1 MPKPVEIEFLLRD
14 KLSGG
19 LNAAGKSVETLGDRV
34 ERVSQSITERIAE
47 QREQVRYVEQC
58 LKDLRRQYDKLAP
71 GKAQVEM
78 RAEIDA
84 CTRALDEDKAVL
96 AGLRS
101 EHEKN
106 SATARGLTMELRQ
119 LLGAMA
125 KMRLEGRQNSQEY
138 QTMAQRAALLQDTLG
153 DLRTQTKILAHD
165 NSGLQGLMSGV
176 NGVSGAFTM
185 ATGIMGAFASE
196 NENLVK
202 VQTRVQSVLAITMG
216 LQQVMNALNKDS
228 AFRLVTVAKMK
239 NLLSAANK
247 KLAVSLGISNAAA
260 SALMATLTLG
270 LSAVITGLVVLWN
283 KYSDSQAEAAAKAKE
298 RVEIEKGT

>member
-1 MPKPVEIEFLLRD
+1 MRD

-19 LNAAGKSVETLGDRV
+19 LDAAGKSAEALGDRV
-34 ERVSQSITERIAE
+34 ERVSQSITERIAA

-58 LKDLRRQYDKLAP
+58 LKDLRRQYDRLGP
-71 GKAQVEM
+71 GKAQTEM
-78 RAEIDA
+78 RAEIEA
-84 CTRALDEDKAVL
+84 CTRALEEDKAVL
-96 AGLRS
+96 NGLRS

-119 LLGAMA
+119 LQGAMA

-153 DLRTQTKILAHD
+153 DLRTQTKILSHD
-165 NSGLQGLMSGV
+165 NAGLQGLISGASGV
-176 NGVSGAFTM
+176 AGAFTM

-202 VQTRVQSVLAITMG
+202 IQTRVQSVLAITMG

-228 AFRLVTVAKMK
+228 AFRLVTVVKMK
-239 NLLSAANK
+239 NLLTAANTR
-247 KLAVSLGISNAAA
+247 LAASLGISTAAPRR
-260 SALMATLTLG
+260 S
-270 LSAVITGLVVLWN
+270 W
-283 KYSDSQAEAAAKAKE
+283 
-298 RVEIEKGT
+298 RR